1 MSMFGVPVF
10 IRAAIFILFSFI
22 FPLIFLF
29 CFVFVFSDSF
39 HLKKYFVKNE
49 NCGLQSV
56 CSTPLSSCSYFSP
69 TLSFSQ
75 LVSTGWWLK
84 GGWEVG
90 VGCHTLTSPLQCCFM
105 FPDFAEGFP
114 LKWYLSSG
122 FLKTKKQKPQTF
134 CNLTPPLLKC
144 QFYLG
149 ECCVSF
155 CLSLDALA
163 VFRPRAFVKCMIT

>member
-10 IRAAIFILFSFI
+10 IRAAIFILFSII
-22 FPLIFLF
+22 FPLFFLF

-56 CSTPLSSCSYFSP
+56 CSTLLSSCSYFSP

-84 GGWEVG
+84 GVG
-90 VGCHTLTSPLQCCFM
+90 RWGLAVTLS
-105 FPDFAEGFP
+105 AA
-114 LKWYLSSG
+114 LSSAVSCSLTLQSVFLLNG
-122 FLKTKKQKPQTF
+122 IFLQVFLKQRSKNP
-134 CNLTPPLLKC
+134 NLL
-144 QFYLG
+144 
-149 ECCVSF
+149 
-155 CLSLDALA
+155 
-163 VFRPRAFVKCMIT
+163 